1 MEKKQAPSPLL
12 RVDVD
17 NDVEVAL
24 QIAKR
29 ETQTATGNNAER
41 VICLRVNGK
50 SAIFNKAQA
59 KRFTGQLNRVCAMLN
74 NNLKNNKL

>member
-1 MEKKQAPSPLL
+1 MEKKQAQSPLL

-17 NDVEVAL
+17 NDVKVAL
-24 QIAKR
+24 QIAER

-74 NNLKNNKL
+74 NNLKNKKL

>member
-1 MEKKQAPSPLL
+1 MEKKQTNIPLL

-24 QIAKR
+24 QIVKR

-41 VICLRVNGK
+41 VICF
-50 SAIFNKAQA
+50 AC
-59 KRFTGQLNRVCAMLN
+59 KR
-74 NNLKNNKL
+74 